1 MEEDKITEND
11 IINLIPLDKAN
22 EELAQ
27 KIVEEKDL
35 EEVKNLTHA
44 FNLNQMK
51 KNVMRVLKFN
61 SLLDK
66 VSDQMLERFEKCPGQ
81 FSNDELLS
89 YLSTTQNA
97 IDRANKSIAL
107 VDEAPAIQI
116 NQVNIN
122 SESDI
127 DRESKERIMRAV
139 QALLNKS
146 KEVDENIVEAEIVDN
161 SEDKDDQV

>member
-1 MEEDKITEND
+1 MEDKITEND

-51 KNVMRVLKFN
+51 KNVIRVLKFN

-107 VDEAPAIQI
+107 VDETPAIQI

-122 SESDI
+122 AEHNI
-127 DRESKERIMRAV
+127 DRESKERIMKAV

-146 KEVDENIVEAEIVDN
+146 KEVDENIIEAEVVDN
-161 SEDKDDQV
+161 SEDKDDQI